1 MTRLLKVIGL
11 FLAAATLMALG
22 GVYGASWYY
31 TSQHGAGCASCHEMT
46 VYVGL
51 VHSSSHRTA
60 TCLDCHEASLSTKLR
75 HIRVHLFG
83 SLPESIHLRDVDVVE
98 MTVSCQRC
106 HQREYATWHTGP
118 HSATYRRIL
127 TDPEHNAKRRLNDD
141 CLRCHGMH
149 FDGGIRDLVQPQNT
163 GGPWRLTRS
172 DLDDQPAIPCQ
183 ACHQLHRKGAP
194 QSKPEMRVSVSGPA
208 MPDSLAFFDRREQM
222 HFAAGGL
229 ALPQIWDG
237 SRVVKISPD
246 ARQALCYQCHA
257 PRQPDTG
264 TSAAA
269 NHWGPQVASGDDR
282 TPVGV
287 HEGISCFACHLG
299 HNENVRASCKTC
311 HPQMSH
317 CGLDVETMDTTYV
330 NPKSSHNIHRVR
342 CTDCHQHG
350 VPKMKTV
357 AQATA
362 QHVAAAE

>member
-1 MTRLLKVIGL
+1 MMRLIKVAGL
-11 FLAAATLMALG
+11 VLAFAALLTVG
-22 GVYGASWYY
+22 SVFSASWYY

-46 VYVGL
+46 AYVGA
-51 VHSSSHRTA
+51 VHSSAHRTT

-83 SLPESIHLRDVDVVE
+83 GLPETIHLRDVDVVE

-106 HQREYATWHTGP
+106 HQREYATWHAGP
-118 HSATYRRIL
+118 HSATYKQIL

-141 CLRCHGMH
+141 CLRCHAMH
-149 FDGGIRDLVQPQNT
+149 FNGGIRELVEPQNSV
-163 GGPWRLTRS
+163 GPWRLMRA
-172 DLDDQPAIPCQ
+172 DLGDQAAIPCL
-183 ACHQLHRKGAP
+183 ACHQLHREGAP
-194 QSKPEMRVSVSGPA
+194 ESKPAVRISVSSAA
-208 MPDSLAFFDRREQM
+208 MTNSLAFFDRREQM
-222 HFAAGGL
+222 HFAVGVL

-237 SRVVKISPD
+237 ARPVKVSPD
-246 ARQALCYQCHA
+246 DRQALCYQCHA

-264 TSAAA
+264 TPAAA

-287 HEGISCFACHLG
+287 HEGISCLACHSG

-317 CGLDVETMDTTYV
+317 CGIDVETMDTTYA
-330 NPKSSHNIHRVR
+330 NPKSSHNIHWVR

-357 AQATA
+357 SQDQVQRA
-362 QHVAAAE
+362 AAAE